1 MRLLCV
7 SNYRS
12 STGEWREG
20 DVLDVSDSIGAFL
33 LVDSPGSFVAE
44 DAPKERPPVPNV
56 NRQQTGGR
64 RR

>member
-12 STGEWREG
+12 SAGEWREG

-33 LVDSPGSFVAE
+33 MIDSPGTFVAE
-44 DAPKERPPVPNV
+44 TALEPKPAVPNV

-64 RR
+64 KR